1 METMS
6 EEQAVQSLNRIEM
19 KLDEIITLLKMS
31 QASSI
36 ETTKEKILASP
47 LRKAIYSLCDGKKT
61 VSDISK
67 GLGRSMSMISQTM
80 AKLQEAGLVTEERIG
95 KQRIYRRVV

>member
-1 METMS
+1 MS
-6 EEQAVQSLNRIEM
+6 DEQAVQSLNRIEM
-19 KLDEIITLLKMS
+19 KLDEIITLLKMG

-47 LRKAIYSLCDGKKT
+47 IRKAVYSLCDGKKT

-80 AKLQEAGLVTEERIG
+80 TKLQEVGLVMEERKG

>member
-1 METMS
+1 MTDETL
-6 EEQAVQSLNRIEM
+6 QVLYRIEL
-19 KLDEIITLLKMS
+19 KLDEIATLLKIS
-31 QASSI
+31 QAGSI

-47 LRKAIYSLCDGKKT
+47 LRKAVYSLCDGKKT

-67 GLGRSMSMISQTM
+67 GLGKSMSMISQTM
-80 AKLQEAGLVTEERIG
+80 TKLQEAGLVTEERKG

>member
-1 METMS
+1 MS
-6 EEQAVQSLNRIEM
+6 NEQAVQSLNRIEM
-19 KLDEIITLLKMS
+19 KLDEIIIILKMS

-47 LRKAIYSLCDGKKT
+47 IRKAVYSLCDGKKT

-80 AKLQEAGLVTEERIG
+80 TKLQEAGLVAEERIG
-95 KQRIYRRVV
+95 KQRIYRRIV